1 MLNIYIPPKDK
12 FDIESII
19 KRQYKEVNEKFFQ
32 RRPEMTIEGKP
43 IIIQFG
49 EKKLLES
56 MDDIPDNYFY
66 ELFFH
71 LCTNEQYRDFE
82 INCSNVAVY
91 KLCAGGNR
99 DCNKVPYT
107 IFIKNKKRYLCMYRL
122 CRVHWI
128 SKIIDEYNNG
138 SDFTCF
144 YESSSNSYLMYYRNT
159 RRNSILY
166 LIVFTRDRDKYIF
179 KTAYPVTS
187 SKDRKRFMG
196 YIKNVKQNK
205 KTDSLSRIC

>member
-66 ELFFH
+66 ELFIYVRMNN
-71 LCTNEQYRDFE
+71 TE
-82 INCSNVAVY
+82 IL
-91 KLCAGGNR
+91 KLIVLMLLYISYVQGVIEIA
-99 DCNKVPYT
+99 
-107 IFIKNKKRYLCMYRL
+107 IRY
-122 CRVHWI
+122 H
-128 SKIIDEYNNG
+128 
-138 SDFTCF
+138 
-144 YESSSNSYLMYYRNT
+144 
-159 RRNSILY
+159 ILY
-166 LIVFTRDRDKYIF
+166 L
-179 KTAYPVTS
+179 
-187 SKDRKRFMG
+187 
-196 YIKNVKQNK
+196 
-205 KTDSLSRIC
+205 